1 MVVVGSD
8 LSAAFK
14 KLFDLRPAEAQL
26 FGERTLIG

>member
-14 KLFDLRPAEAQL
+14 KLFDLRPAEAEL
-26 FGERTLIG
+26 FGDER

>member
-14 KLFDLRPAEAQL
+14 KIFDLRPAEAEL
-26 FGERTLIG
+26 FGDER

>member
-14 KLFDLRPAEAQL
+14 KNFDLGQTEAEL
-26 FGERTLIG
+26 FGDDR

>member
-14 KLFDLRPAEAQL
+14 KLFDLRLAEAEL
-26 FGERTLIG
+26 FGDER